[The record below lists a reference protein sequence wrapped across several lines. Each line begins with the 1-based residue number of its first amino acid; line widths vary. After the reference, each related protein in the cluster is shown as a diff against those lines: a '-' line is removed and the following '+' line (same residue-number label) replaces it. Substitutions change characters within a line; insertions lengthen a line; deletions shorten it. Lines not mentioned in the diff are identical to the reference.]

1 MRQRNSIRQYSCKV
15 LQPCI
20 RKEFV
25 RMAKKIK
32 IISDSTSDLP
42 KELLEQYQIE
52 IVPLIVSLGNDAL
65 LDGVTV
71 FPDDLYRYYQETRQL
86 PKTAAPSP
94 AAFGDRFRYW
104 TDWGYAVICFTISSE
119 FSASYANA
127 KIAAADYPD
136 VFVID
141 SRNLTTGIG
150 LLVLRAA
157 ELAAQGLAAGDVFDE
172 VQAMREKIRASFVID
187 TLQYLWK
194 GGRCS
199 GVTALGANL
208 LHLRP
213 CIEVEN
219 GKMNV
224 TKKYRGTLEACV
236 LNYFDDKLAGRT
248 DIDLSRAFL
257 THSGMSNESMIKTAR
272 KHILRLQ
279 KFDQLIV
286 ARAGSTISTHCGPN
300 TMSIVFAVR

>member
-1 MRQRNSIRQYSCKV
+1 
-15 LQPCI
+15 
-20 RKEFV
+20 
-25 RMAKKIK
+25 MAKKIK

-52 IVPLIVSLGNDAL
+52 IVPLIVSLGSKAL
-65 LDGVTV
+65 QDGVTV
-71 FPDDLYRYYQETRQL
+71 FPDDLYRYYQETRQM

-94 AAFGDRFRYW
+94 AAFGGRFRYW

-127 KIAAADYPD
+127 RLAAADFAD
-136 VFVID
+136 VFVVD

-157 ELAAQGLAAGDVFDE
+157 ELAAQGAAAADVFDE
-172 VQAMREKIRASFVID
+172 IQAMREKIRTSFVID

-213 CIEVEN
+213 CIEVES
-219 GKMNV
+219 GKMVV
-224 TKKYRGTLEACV
+224 TKKYRGTLQTCV
-236 LNYFDDKLAGRT
+236 LHYLDDKLAGRT
-248 DIDLSRAFL
+248 DIDLRRAFL
-257 THSGMSNESMIKTAR
+257 THSGMTDESMIKAAR

-279 KFDQLIV
+279 KFDQLLI

-300 TMSIVFAVR
+300 TMSIVFSVR

>member
-1 MRQRNSIRQYSCKV
+1 
-15 LQPCI
+15 
-20 RKEFV
+20 
-25 RMAKKIK
+25 MAKKIK

-42 KELLEQYQIE
+42 KDLLEQYQIE
-52 IVPLIVSLGNDAL
+52 IIPLIVMLGERSL

-71 FPDDLYRYYQETRQL
+71 FPDDLYRFYQETHTL

-94 AAFGDRFRYW
+94 ASFGGRFRYW

-119 FSASYANA
+119 FSASFANA
-127 KIAAADYPD
+127 RLAAQDMPD

-157 ELAAQGLAAGDVFDE
+157 ELAAQGMAAADVFDE
-172 VQAMREKIRASFVID
+172 IQAMREKIRASFVVD

-199 GVTALGANL
+199 GVAALGANL
-208 LHLRP
+208 LRLRP
-213 CIEVEN
+213 CIEVES
-219 GKMNV
+219 GRMTV
-224 TKKYRGTLEACV
+224 AKKYRGTLQNCV
-236 LNYFDDKLAGRT
+236 EQYLDDRLEGRT
-248 DIDLSRAFL
+248 DIDLRRAFL
-257 THSGMSNESMIKTAR
+257 THSGMTDESMLKTAR
-272 KHILRLQ
+272 KHIFRLQ
-279 KFDQLIV
+279 RFEELII

-300 TMSIVFAVR
+300 TISVVFSVR